1 MLRVRE
7 HKWLKTGSPNSRLKF
22 ESDIGPVGIGL
33 RYLVLD
39 GKRAYNLGINCQTC
53 SFFFERMSGAI
64 HSVEIQETADALRH
78 GVNSLN
84 EKVVGTVGQGLPE
97 GEYLTLLAET
107 LVELIRPGGSGDYF
121 VKEQVALWGEDT
133 FWCLPDNPRVPYYR
147 AGECDLGQKRR
158 LFNFVV
164 PMFPTKWL
172 TMTTV
177 SEYAEALRTKAP
189 GTAVSI
195 AVLDVK
201 GPADWDD
208 DREPDP
214 VEHWCLIHYLLDGHH
229 KLHAASE
236 SGKPFRLLSFVA
248 LSQGVS
254 TRAQI
259 EEVVRVLSSG

>member
-1 MLRVRE
+1 M
-7 HKWLKTGSPNSRLKF
+7 
-22 ESDIGPVGIGL
+22 I
-33 RYLVLD
+33 
-39 GKRAYNLGINCQTC
+39 
-53 SFFFERMSGAI
+53 
-64 HSVEIQETADALRH
+64 AL
-78 GVNSLN
+78 
-84 EKVVGTVGQGLPE
+84 
-97 GEYLTLLAET
+97 
-107 LVELIRPGGSGDYF
+107 
-121 VKEQVALWGEDT
+121 
-133 FWCLPDNPRVPYYR
+133 
-147 AGECDLGQKRR
+147 
-158 LFNFVV
+158 
-164 PMFPTKWL
+164 TKWL

-201 GPADWDD
+201 GPADWND